1 MVLGQPEDWQI
12 RLSELVLHFVVAT
25 DEMARMSLHCLQPT
39 CTFFQTGPTSKEVQ
53 PRTT

>member
-1 MVLGQPEDWQI
+1 MVLRATRRLAKI

-39 CTFFQTGPTSKEVQ
+39 CTFFQTGLTS
-53 PRTT
+53 